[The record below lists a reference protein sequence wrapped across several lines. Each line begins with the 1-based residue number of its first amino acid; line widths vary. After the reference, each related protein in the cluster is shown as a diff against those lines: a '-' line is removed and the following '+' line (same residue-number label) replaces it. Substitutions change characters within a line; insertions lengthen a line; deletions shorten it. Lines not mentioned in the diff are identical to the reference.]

1 MSLKHDSGS
10 CHCGAVRYEVD
21 LDLSKGTIRCN
32 CSIRSKTRAWFTFV
46 SADQLRMLAGE
57 ETMAEYRWT
66 PPGKPGPFL
75 HYRFCRK
82 CGFRVYASG
91 EAEFMGGKF
100 YALAVSTLDD
110 VDPDELAAA
119 PMKFIDNR
127 HDRFDRAPAD
137 TRLM

>member
-1 MSLKHDSGS
+1 MPDAYPIQKLIRA
-10 CHCGAVRYEVD
+10 CRIAFAGADPLHV
-21 LDLSKGTIRCN
+21 
-32 CSIRSKTRAWFTFV
+32 
-46 SADQLRMLAGE
+46 LAGE
-57 ETMAEYRWT
+57 EAMAESQWT
-66 PPGKPGPFL
+66 PPGTHAPFRR
-75 HYRFCRK
+75 YRFCK
-82 CGFRVYASG
+82 ACGFCIHAPG

-137 TRLM
+137 RRLL